1 MMERAGKMRLQG
13 TASRTTVQDVVEAKL
28 AALCNITTIHGN
40 EQSLTHRRRME
51 REAKANSL
59 RRFGFKISSIS
70 CRASCFASVY
80 LKEKVDFNS

>member
-51 REAKANSL
+51 REAKA
-59 RRFGFKISSIS
+59 KVV
-70 CRASCFASVY
+70 ASVW
-80 LKEKVDFNS
+80 VQNFFNFLPR

>member
-40 EQSLTHRRRME
+40 VQSLTHRRRME
-51 REAKANSL
+51 REAKA
-59 RRFGFKISSIS
+59 KVV
-70 CRASCFASVY
+70 ASVW
-80 LKEKVDFNS
+80 VQNFFNFLPR